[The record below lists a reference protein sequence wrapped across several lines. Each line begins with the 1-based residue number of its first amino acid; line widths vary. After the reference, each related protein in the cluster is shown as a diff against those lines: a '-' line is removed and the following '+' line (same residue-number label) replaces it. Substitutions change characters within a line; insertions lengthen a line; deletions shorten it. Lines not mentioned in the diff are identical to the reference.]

1 MKHKILFLV
10 TLLILNLN
18 SAAAEEWD
26 WEVTP
31 YLWASGISGNV
42 SAGNVDGDIS
52 VEFKDIVDILQ
63 GGVLLRLEGNSGRNG
78 VFSDI
83 VFLAL
88 EEDEA
93 KDTVGGTL
101 EFDLDSLIVEAG
113 YRRSIGENFA
123 IDFGIRYWDFDT
135 KLTPPVL
142 PVVRRSTAWTDGYVG
157 ARFSS
162 SFSDKW
168 SWVLRAN
175 VGAGESDLAL
185 GLELD
190 FRRKFA
196 SGNRFTAGLR
206 VLDIDYED
214 SSGSVPLDLDMS
226 FSGLTVGYTFNL

>member
-1 MKHKILFLV
+1 VLIHGIAILARLNRRGMIIEDVKWGAISLYPLV
-10 TLLILNLN
+10 TQSSICHHPRLI
-18 SAAAEEWD
+18 SRDRKFDYEAQATVFGHPA
-26 WEVTP
+26 
-31 YLWASGISGNV
+31 YLKSELCGSGRMGLGGHAISMGIRYQRQRLC
-42 SAGNVDGDIS
+42 GQRRWWH
-52 VEFKDIVDILQ
+52 F
-63 GGVLLRLEGNSGRNG
+63 GGVQ
-78 VFSDI
+78 
-83 VFLAL
+83 
-88 EEDEA
+88 
-93 KDTVGGTL
+93 
-101 EFDLDSLIVEAG
+101 G
-113 YRRSIGENFA
+113 YRRHIARRRIAQAGRY
-123 IDFGIRYWDFDT
+123 FGIRYWDFDT

-142 PVVRRSTAWTDGYVG
+142 PIVRRSTAWTDGYVG

>member
-1 MKHKILFLV
+1 M
-10 TLLILNLN
+10 
-18 SAAAEEWD
+18 
-26 WEVTP
+26 
-31 YLWASGISGNV
+31 
-42 SAGNVDGDIS
+42 
-52 VEFKDIVDILQ
+52 EFKDIVDILQ
-63 GGVLLRLEGNSGRNG
+63 GGVLLRLEGNSRQNG

-113 YRRSIGENFA
+113 YRRSIGDNFA